1 MDAPRIVLGLA
12 LSAVIGYLGY
22 RRGSLAPSGIAGAVI
37 VGTATFGFGGWAWGI
52 PVIGFFIS
60 SSLLSHWREGQKA
73 ALAEKFQKGHRRDLA
88 QALANGGWG
97 AILALAYAL
106 RPGPILYVAFVG
118 TMATVNADTWAT
130 ELGVLSRSLPRLITT
145 GRPVP
150 PGTSGAVSPMGTGAA
165 LIGAAFIGLLAAVLA
180 WPASSVGAGLPP
192 AVWLL
197 PLATV
202 SGLAGSLADSLL
214 GATVQSIYYC
224 DACDKETE
232 QRVHRC
238 GHTTRRLRG
247 WRWCDND
254 MVNFLSAAVG
264 GGIAAGL
271 GALVI

>member
-1 MDAPRIVLGLA
+1 MDVSRIVAGLA

-22 RRGSLAPSGIAGAVI
+22 RRGSLAPSGVVGAVI
-37 VGTATFGFGGWAWGI
+37 VGTATFGLGGWAWGI
-52 PVIGFFIS
+52 LVIGFFVS
-60 SSLLSHWREGQKA
+60 SSLLSHWHEGQKA
-73 ALAEKFQKGHRRDLA
+73 ALAEKFQKGHRRDWA

-106 RPGPILYVAFVG
+106 RPDPALYIAFVG

-150 PGTSGAVSPMGTGAA
+150 VGTSGAVSPMGTGAA
-165 LIGAAFIGLLAAVLA
+165 LMGAAFIGLLAAILA
-180 WPASSVGAGLPP
+180 WPASPASVI
-192 AVWLL
+192 WLL

-224 DACDKETE
+224 DACGKETE

-238 GHTTRRLRG
+238 GHNTRRLRG
-247 WRWCDND
+247 WHWCDND
-254 MVNFLSAAVG
+254 LVNFLSAAAG
-264 GGIAAGL
+264 GLIAARL
-271 GALVI
+271 GALII